1 MTIRCVGE
9 RLVLWFGI
17 ALLTALCGCQG
28 SKPATPAHDTLRPG
42 DLPGHMTSSGQLI
55 TPDQLT
61 AKDRCPS
68 RLHDIEGALLLYY
81 ALKKE
86 FPASLEDLRS
96 VADTKLD
103 FTCPDTGLPYTYVPN
118 GLRKP
123 GGSKRII
130 VHDSVMNRD
139 GTRWCIVVDDSR
151 HGSSSQS
158 TEVLQMVEPV
168 FLAYQ

>member
-1 MTIRCVGE
+1 M
-9 RLVLWFGI
+9 
-17 ALLTALCGCQG
+17 
-28 SKPATPAHDTLRPG
+28 K
-42 DLPGHMTSSGQLI
+42 SSNQLI

-81 ALKKE
+81 ALKRE

-96 VADTKLD
+96 VSDTKLD

-123 GGSKRII
+123 GVTKRII
-130 VHDSVMNRD
+130 VHDSVMNHD
-139 GTRWCIVVDDSR
+139 GTRWCIVVADSR
-151 HGSSSQS
+151 RSSSQS
-158 TEVLQMVEPV
+158 TEVVQMVEPV
-168 FLAYQ
+168 FLSYQ

>member
-1 MTIRCVGE
+1 
-9 RLVLWFGI
+9 
-17 ALLTALCGCQG
+17 
-28 SKPATPAHDTLRPG
+28 
-42 DLPGHMTSSGQLI
+42 MTSSGQVI

-81 ALKKE
+81 ALKKQ
-86 FPASLEDLRS
+86 FPTSLEELRS

-103 FTCPDTGLPYTYVPN
+103 FTCPDSGLPYTYVPN

-123 GGSKRII
+123 GGTKRII
-130 VHDSVMNRD
+130 VHDAVMNRD
-139 GTRWCIVVDDSR
+139 GTRWCIVVNDVR
-151 HGSSSQS
+151 PGSSQS
-158 TEVLQMVEPV
+158 TEVVQMVEPV